1 MATCQPRG
9 GTELSAVEGGGG
21 MSEGSEE
28 RHSAS
33 WRALLC
39 APGVPERC
47 TPLLAGPGETAAGL
61 GLGSGWVAG
70 TGHGPASVHTRP
82 WQAVGASA
90 QDVKSRF
97 HGCAMEEPKLLAC
110 FLFP

>member
-1 MATCQPRG
+1 MATCQTRG
-9 GTELSAVEGGGG
+9 GTELSAVEGGAG

-61 GLGSGWVAG
+61 GLGSGWVEG
-70 TGHGPASVHTRP
+70 MRHGPASVHTRP

-97 HGCAMEEPKLLAC
+97 RGCAMEEPKLLAC